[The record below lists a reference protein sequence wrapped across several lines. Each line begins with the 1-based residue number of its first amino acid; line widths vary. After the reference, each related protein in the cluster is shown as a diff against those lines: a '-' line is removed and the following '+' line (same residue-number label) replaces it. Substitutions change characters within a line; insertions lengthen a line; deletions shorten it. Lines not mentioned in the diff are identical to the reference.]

1 MNGMAGPVVVG
12 VDGSAQAASAA
23 RWAVREAA
31 RWHTSLTVLTASA
44 VDDPA
49 SSAMASAWLETK
61 AVLAQEVARATRDE
75 LAAAEPSVPV
85 MTKTSAAGAEAA
97 LRQASAGAL
106 LLVLGPPTGTLSGL
120 LAGSPDADL
129 IARAGCPVVIVRGT
143 GATRAGGPVVVGV
156 DGSPMSEAA
165 VAWAFEEASR
175 RGTRLVA
182 VHAWHDSESGGPFAH
197 IRGSPLI
204 DIGDVE
210 RRLLAERL
218 AGRRERYPDVD
229 VEPVVERD
237 LPRDSL
243 LERSTEAALVVVGSR
258 GRGGFTGMVLGSTT
272 HALLHRADCP
282 VMVVGGEQRT

>member
-1 MNGMAGPVVVG
+1 MNAVTGPVVVG
-12 VDGSAQAASAA
+12 VDGSGQAASAA

-31 RWHTSLTVLTASA
+31 LWHTSLTVLTASA
-44 VDDPA
+44 VADPA
-49 SSAMASAWLETK
+49 SGGKASAWLETK
-61 AVLAQEVARATRDE
+61 AVLAQQVARATRDE
-75 LAAAEPSVPV
+75 LAAAEPLVPV
-85 MTKTSAAGAEAA
+85 MTKTSTAGAEAA

-106 LLVLGPPTGTLSGL
+106 VLVLGPPTGTLSGL

-156 DGSPMSEAA
+156 DGSPMSDAA
-165 VAWAFEEASR
+165 LAWAFEEASR

-182 VHAWHDSESGGPFAH
+182 VHAWRDTESGRPFASNP
-197 IRGSPLI
+197 GSPLVE
-204 DIGDVE
+204 IGEVE
-210 RRLLAERL
+210 QRLLAERL

-237 LPRDSL
+237 LPGDKL
-243 LERSTEAALVVVGSR
+243 LERSAEAALVVVGSR

-282 VMVVGGEQRT
+282 VMVVGGELRA